1 MESLHQLEIV
11 ILLLTVVLAL
21 TTIAHKILIPYPILL
36 VIGGLILG
44 IVPGLPTV
52 TLHPDL
58 VFLVFLPPILWAAA
72 YFTSLRE
79 FRQNL
84 RPISL
89 LAVGLVL
96 VTTASIAVVARVLMP
111 GIGWAEAIALG
122 AIVSPPDA
130 VSATAI
136 GKRLRIPRR
145 VVTILEG
152 ESLVNDA
159 TALVLYRAAV
169 GAVVSGSFLMGE
181 AVLGFFFAA
190 LAGVAIGIGVAL
202 LTRWALCAT
211 EDSFTQIA
219 ITLLAPYIAWVLAES
234 AHASAVL
241 ACVAGGIHLRQHFSG
256 AVSPST
262 RLQARAVWDLLIFV
276 LNGVIFILIGL
287 QLGALREALPS
298 GQFGP
303 VLLAG
308 AAVSLTAIA
317 VRLVWVPLAALIPR
331 WLSAALAKRDP
342 IPPWP
347 NIFLTSWTGMRGIV
361 TLAAALAL
369 PVATASGAPFP
380 FRTEIILISFAVILA
395 TLVLQGLS
403 LTPLIRLLRLED
415 DRGLEQEEKLA
426 REHAATAALSRL
438 DQLIGEDWAAR
449 DQVEQ
454 LRLRYSRRLER
465 YAGSGARND
474 RSPVES
480 TDAFRRLQHET
491 LMAERL
497 ALIGLRNDGT
507 ISDDVLHHLE
517 QELDVAAMHQGVG
530 ERRANRSER

>member
-11 ILLLTVVLAL
+11 IMLLAVVLAL
-21 TTIAHKILIPYPILL
+21 TTIARKILIPYPILL
-36 VIGGLILG
+36 VIGGLVLG
-44 IVPGLPTV
+44 VVPGLPTV
-52 TLHPDL
+52 TLDPDL

-79 FRQNL
+79 FRANL

-96 VTTASIAVVARVLMP
+96 ATTAAVAVVARAVLP

-169 GAVVSGSFLMGE
+169 AAAVSGTFLVGRTLLEFVYAAVV
-181 AVLGFFFAA
+181 
-190 LAGVAIGIGVAL
+190 GVAIGIGVAM
-202 LTRWALCAT
+202 LTRWALCAS

-219 ITLLAPYIAWVLAES
+219 ITLLAPYVAWVLGEL

-241 ACVAGGIHLRQHFSG
+241 ACVAGGVHLRQHFSE
-256 AVSPST
+256 AVAPAT

-276 LNGVIFILIGL
+276 LNGFIFILIGL
-287 QLGALREALPS
+287 QLGALREAVPS
-298 GQFGP
+298 GQFGSI
-303 VLLAG
+303 LIAG
-308 AAVSLTAIA
+308 ALVSATAVV
-317 VRLVWVPLAALIPR
+317 VRLGWVPVAAALPR
-331 WLSAALAKRDP
+331 LMSPSLRARDP
-342 IPPWP
+342 MPPRSYL
-347 NIFLTSWTGMRGIV
+347 FLIAWTGMRGIV

-369 PVATASGAPFP
+369 PVTTATGAPFP
-380 FRTEIILISFAVILA
+380 FRAEIILISFSVILA

-403 LTPLIRLLRLED
+403 LTPLIRVLRLEE
-415 DRGLEQEEKLA
+415 DRGLEQEEMQA
-426 REHAATAALSRL
+426 REHAATAALARL
-438 DQLIGEDWAAR
+438 DGLTGEDWLMPDHA
-449 DQVEQ
+449 E
-454 LRLRYSRRLER
+454 RLRVHYGRRLDRFARSGTEDEDGTVEA
-465 YAGSGARND
+465 AG
-474 RSPVES
+474 
-480 TDAFRRLQHET
+480 AFRRVRNET
-491 LMAERL
+491 MLADVV
-497 ALIGLRNDGT
+497 ALIGLGNDGPT
-507 ISDDVLHHLE
+507 
-517 QELDVAAMHQGVG
+517 
-530 ERRANRSER
+530 